1 MSQPPALALAIG
13 DPNGIGPELAAK
25 AAAAITAEGTCRL
38 VLVGDGVVLRA
49 ALAQY
54 APDIADEVADLRP
67 GVAAPVALL
76 SVQSLPPAS
85 YKPGTIDAAAGRA
98 CVDYALAAMQLV
110 RSGEAAAAVACPHS
124 ETAIHAAGIEFSGY
138 PSLVAKFAGVSAD
151 EVFLML
157 IGGGLRILHA
167 TLHEGLRDA
176 LDRLTVDHVTAA
188 GTAAIRFLQRMGIAA
203 PRIGLFGINPHA
215 GEGGLFGSDDER
227 ITFPAAER
235 LRRAGHDIEG
245 PAGADLLLMR
255 RDIDA
260 FVAMYHDQGHIPVK
274 LLAGRN
280 AAALSIGGDILFSSV
295 GHGAAF
301 DIAGSGRADP
311 EALLRTLRL
320 VAATLQGDAAR
331 IGTPA

>member
-1 MSQPPALALAIG
+1 MSLPPVLALAIG

-25 AAAAITAEGTCRL
+25 AAAVAMAESTCRL
-38 VLVGDGVVLRA
+38 VLVGDAFVVRA

-54 APDIADEVADLRP
+54 APDVADKVADLRP
-67 GVAAPVALL
+67 GAAVPVALL
-76 SVQSLPPAS
+76 PVDSLPRGA

-124 ETAIHAAGIEFSGY
+124 ETAIHAAGISFSGY

-176 LDRLTVDHVTAA
+176 LDRLTVDHVVAA
-188 GTAAIRFLQRMGIAA
+188 GTAAIHFLQRMGIAA

-215 GEGGLFGSDDER
+215 GEGGLFGSEDER

-235 LRRAGHDIEG
+235 LCRAGHDIEG

-320 VAATLQGDAAR
+320 VAATLQGDGAR
-331 IGTPA
+331 AGTPA